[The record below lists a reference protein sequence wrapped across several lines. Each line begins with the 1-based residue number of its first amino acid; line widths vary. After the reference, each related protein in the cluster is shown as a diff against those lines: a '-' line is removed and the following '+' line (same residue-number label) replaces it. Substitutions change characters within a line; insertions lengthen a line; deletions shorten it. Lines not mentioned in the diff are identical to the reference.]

1 MKLTVKDL
9 ANIAGVSIK
18 TLHHYHK
25 IELLIPSEIGE
36 SGYRYY
42 GLEEL
47 KRLQEIL
54 FYKELDFPLA
64 EIKQLLEEETN
75 RMITLEKQKM
85 LFERKI
91 ERSHQLIQTIKRS
104 LDYTRKGESMD
115 NKLMFKGF
123 ETEEEWQHALEDQ
136 SNYLKEEYQ
145 FDLKTTNIPIEE
157 MNMMAIEAK
166 NFLDSMAESLRNG
179 VKYNDS
185 AVQKIVTAH
194 LNFLNKNGHS
204 FNKED
209 YVDQTKFF
217 LEDDFHRDMLEQQQT
232 GLAYYLLV
240 VAENL

>member
-75 RMITLEKQKM
+75 RMITLEKQKI

-104 LDYTRKGESMD
+104 LEYTRKGESMD

-204 FNKED
+204 FSKED